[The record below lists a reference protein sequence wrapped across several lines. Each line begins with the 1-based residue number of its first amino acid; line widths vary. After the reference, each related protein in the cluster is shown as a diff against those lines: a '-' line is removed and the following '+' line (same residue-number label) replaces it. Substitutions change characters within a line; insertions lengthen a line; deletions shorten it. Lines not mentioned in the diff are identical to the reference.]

1 MRVSTN
7 MFHTTGFNSISQHQN
22 EILKIQEQLSTGNKV
37 NRPSDDPVGTTQIHA
52 LTRTMNTIDQYSK
65 NGEYAS
71 SQLVLEETAIKD
83 TQDVLQR
90 VRDIGI
96 MMSNDTYN
104 PDQRRIASIEIGQ
117 LMQHVKGIMNMKNSD
132 GEYLF
137 AANNVHDEPYIEDP
151 NNAGYMLYIGNPNA
165 AADYKPE
172 ANYGGRFVQI
182 GFDPNNK
189 LDPDDPLNT
198 SRVRITDA
206 GPYVFDINATA
217 LGPQSDPPAAGEIE
231 GNIYNAME
239 MLRRQLAGLEPADSP
254 NGRPTSAVLEDITTG
269 IETLSESVA
278 KIGVRQVRIES
289 QYDAGETFKLSLTE
303 RRMNI
308 QETDVVKGITD
319 FTMRQNAL
327 QMAQQVFTKVQGMSL
342 FNYLN

>member
-7 MFHTTGFNSISQHQN
+7 MFHTTSFNSISQHQN
-22 EILKIQEQLSTGNKV
+22 ELLKIEEKLSSGNRV

-52 LTRTMNTIDQYSK
+52 LTRTMNTIDQYAK

-71 SQLVLEETAIKD
+71 SQLVLVETAIKD

-104 PDQRRIASIEIGQ
+104 PDQRRSASIEIGE
-117 LMQHVKGIMNMKNSD
+117 LMQHVKGIMNMKNAD

-137 AANNVHDEPYIEDP
+137 AANNVHDEPYTEDP
-151 NNAGYMLYIGNPNA
+151 NNPGFLVYVGNQNA
-165 AADYKPE
+165 ANYDPI

-182 GFDPNNK
+182 GFDPSNK
-189 LDPDDPLNT
+189 LDPHDPLNT

-206 GPYVFDINATA
+206 GPDVFSFDATA
-217 LGPQSDPPAAGEIE
+217 LGPQTNPPAAGEIE

-239 MLRRQLAGLEPADSP
+239 MLRRQLAGDEPVDSP
-254 NGRPTSAVLEDITTG
+254 NGRPTSAVLEDITQG
-269 IETLSESVA
+269 ITTLSESVA
-278 KIGVRQVRIES
+278 KIGVRQVRIET

-308 QETDVVKGITD
+308 QEMDVVKGMTD

-327 QMAQQVFTKVQGMSL
+327 QIALQVFTKVQGMSL

>member
-7 MFHTTGFNSISQHQN
+7 MFHNTSFNSISQHQN
-22 EILKIQEQLSTGNKV
+22 ELLKIQEKLSSGNRV

-52 LTRTMNTIDQYSK
+52 LTRTMNTIDQYAK

-117 LMQHVKGIMNMKNSD
+117 LMQHVKGIMNMKNAE
-132 GEYLF
+132 GEYMF
-137 AANNVHDEPYIEDP
+137 AGNNVNNTPYVEDP
-151 NNAGYMLYIGNPNA
+151 AHPGYLVYIGNIDPDPANYNPLNYDPDPVIGQQIIDDFVA
-165 AADYKPE
+165 LAKPE

-217 LGPQSDPPAAGEIE
+217 
-231 GNIYNAME
+231 
-239 MLRRQLAGLEPADSP
+239 
-254 NGRPTSAVLEDITTG
+254 
-269 IETLSESVA
+269 
-278 KIGVRQVRIES
+278 
-289 QYDAGETFKLSLTE
+289 
-303 RRMNI
+303 
-308 QETDVVKGITD
+308 
-319 FTMRQNAL
+319 
-327 QMAQQVFTKVQGMSL
+327 
-342 FNYLN
+342 